1 MANLYLG
8 TVRLQRRDLANARPL
23 LELALQLRPNWPFA
37 RLQMAKLENIDGHP
51 DRAAGILEDL
61 EKSEP
66 KWLEP
71 HVELAS
77 VYYKLKRPGDG
88 DREREIVRRIQADQ
102 QQQVNQNK

>member
-1 MANLYLG
+1 
-8 TVRLQRRDLANARPL
+8 
-23 LELALQLRPNWPFA
+23 
-37 RLQMAKLENIDGHP
+37 MAKLENIDGHP

-66 KWLEP
+66 KWLDP

-88 DREREIVRRIQADQ
+88 DREREIVHRIEAEQ
-102 QQQVNQNK
+102 QQQPNRDK